1 MEKNKRD
8 ALERESRARLLGGRV
23 KSAGVWGGV
32 VDWRAVL
39 RRSGVSFAGFCLA
52 RTRSYMD
59 VFDAIYKADIA
70 ERFPA
75 VFARAAAPAAG
86 GEAASAAA
94 SAAAPGA
101 Q

>member
-8 ALERESRARLLGGRV
+8 ARERESQARLLGGRV
-23 KSAGVWGGV
+23 KSAGTWGGV

-70 ERFPA
+70 ERFPT
-75 VFARAAAPAAG
+75 VFARAAAPPAAV
-86 GEAASAAA
+86 EAAAP
-94 SAAAPGA
+94 AAAPGA